1 MAKYI
6 KPTLTITSNKYDA
19 SSNPGP
25 TSTPYNI
32 SVSDLLSISQ
42 VLHKIIDIPAG
53 TVSTILDNADYT
65 DAAAQTVDGG
75 YVFLRNLSTSTSCF
89 IGHGS
94 AGDGN
99 MEDDGGAEANRLFTL
114 DAGEFAFFPWGME
127 ADIRLDAPTGTTAVP
142 DGLELILFVKTG
154 TA

>member
-6 KPTLTITSNKYDA
+6 TPSLTITSNRYDA

-53 TVSTILDNADYT
+53 NVSTILDNADYT
-65 DAAAQTVDGG
+65 SAAEQTVDGG
-75 YVFLRNLSTSTSCF
+75 YIFLRNLSTSTSCF

-94 AGDGN
+94 DGDGN
-99 MEDDGGAEANRLFTL
+99 MEDGSGAESHRLMTL

-127 ADIRLDAPTGTTAVP
+127 ADIRLDAPAGTTAVP